1 MGSFPYE
8 GKSLFD
14 YHFSLRFQLLSEALL
29 IHFIP
34 FNSFYVSRTAV
45 TPGEGSPGTLFFLTE
60 RYPLKYICLSLPPCS
75 IPAGEHSPE
84 DAVILDGELTT
95 YSLGKIFINKF
106 FVRRD
111 CIWK

>member
-1 MGSFPYE
+1 MGSFPFE

-45 TPGEGSPGTLFFLTE
+45 TPGEGSPGTLFF
-60 RYPLKYICLSLPPCS
+60 
-75 IPAGEHSPE
+75 
-84 DAVILDGELTT
+84 
-95 YSLGKIFINKF
+95 
-106 FVRRD
+106 
-111 CIWK
+111 